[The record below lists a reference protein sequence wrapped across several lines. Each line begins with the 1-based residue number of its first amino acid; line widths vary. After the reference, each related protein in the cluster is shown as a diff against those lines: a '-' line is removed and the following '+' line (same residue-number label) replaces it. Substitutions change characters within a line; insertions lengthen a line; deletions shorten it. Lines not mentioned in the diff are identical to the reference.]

1 VDTGKSIVKYKSKWI
16 RGVLHDG
23 KTVVVIER
31 DGGDGVGWGKVS
43 LTVDGTG
50 EDGKLLQQFLV
61 PAFFPVAPTNR

>member
-1 VDTGKSIVKYKSKWI
+1 MGNSVVKYKSKWV

-31 DGGDGVGWGKVS
+31 DTGDGGWAKVT

-50 EDGKLLQQFLV
+50 EEAKLLQQFLI
-61 PAFFPVAPTNR
+61 PAFFPATPANR